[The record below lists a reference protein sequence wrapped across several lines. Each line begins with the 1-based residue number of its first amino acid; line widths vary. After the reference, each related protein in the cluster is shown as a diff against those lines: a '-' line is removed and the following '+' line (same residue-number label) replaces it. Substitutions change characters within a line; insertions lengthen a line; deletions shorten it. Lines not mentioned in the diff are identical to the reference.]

1 MFVVGKRSRG
11 CFVRNENRPIA
22 LKPIITLSPCLAVCK
37 YMNPIR
43 KNPDRVNRQGK
54 TAPCL
59 PVWISQD
66 DLPCFLA
73 EMVNPG
79 LTIGCD
85 YLHSIHLT
93 PSNDMTTQNVQRIQH
108 APKTKGRK
116 MVPTMVK
123 MEPQLRDSLQRL
135 ADEQGMTLSAYLR
148 RVYQE
153 HLCFS
158 EAA

>member
-1 MFVVGKRSRG
+1 
-11 CFVRNENRPIA
+11 
-22 LKPIITLSPCLAVCK
+22 
-37 YMNPIR
+37 
-43 KNPDRVNRQGK
+43 
-54 TAPCL
+54 
-59 PVWISQD
+59 
-66 DLPCFLA
+66 
-73 EMVNPG
+73 
-79 LTIGCD
+79 
-85 YLHSIHLT
+85 
-93 PSNDMTTQNVQRIQH
+93 MTTQNVQRIQH